1 MEEVVITKYYSYLC
15 TMKEEKLKIRT
26 FREADKP
33 WALFKKAL
41 KSRNEKASDVIRM
54 FIKKYTLDA
63 ESGT

>member
-1 MEEVVITKYYSYLC
+1 
-15 TMKEEKLKIRT
+15 MKEEKLKIRT

-33 WALFKKAL
+33 WTLFKQAL
-41 KSRNEKASDVIRM
+41 KKRNEKASDVIRM

>member
-1 MEEVVITKYYSYLC
+1 
-15 TMKEEKLKIRT
+15 MKEEKLKIRT

-63 ESGT
+63 QPGA